1 MIEISFLKILAAG
14 FASVVLGFVW
24 YHPKVFGSAWMRMVN
39 MTPEMASRG
48 KRRMPLM
55 ALIGLLSSM
64 LIAYV
69 MVYVGIAWGFYDW
82 IGALVLGL
90 WSWIGFVVPTMLS
103 RVLWEQSPFKL
114 FLIDAL
120 YWLVAFVLIAMI
132 LIL

>member
-1 MIEISFLKILAAG
+1 
-14 FASVVLGFVW
+14 
-24 YHPKVFGSAWMRMVN
+24 
-39 MTPEMASRG
+39 MTPEMAERG

-55 ALIGLLSSM
+55 ALIGLVSTM

-90 WSWIGFVVPTMLS
+90 WSWVGFVLPTMLS

-120 YWLVAFVLIAMI
+120 YWLVAFVMIAMI